1 MLYCDVQLTGVT
13 LWNMLFCG
21 ILRSFGLL
29 YVEMLDV
36 FDARPRI
43 ASWVPGTFAI
53 SVTLIGKKPQG

>member
-43 ASWVPGTFAI
+43 ASWVPGAFAI
-53 SVTLIGKKPQG
+53 SVTLIGK